1 MARCIYLAVVA
12 AAGLALIAV
21 LAKGL
26 WPVYQGLQVL
36 LKALG
41 GAG

>member
-12 AAGLALIAV
+12 ASGIVLFAI

-26 WPVYQGLQVL
+26 WPVYRGIQAL